1 MIFAR
6 QNGKSMTIT
15 LWRMEKIWIQE
26 IILGCICKIFST
38 KSVLEKKTVH
48 LDETKIQAGAF
59 GPGLWRKFL
68 PRRCAIP
75 EKSETYRV

>member
-1 MIFAR
+1 VIFAR

>member
-1 MIFAR
+1 
-6 QNGKSMTIT
+6 
-15 LWRMEKIWIQE
+15 MEKIWIQG
-26 IILGCICKIFST
+26 IILGCICKTFSA

-68 PRRCAIP
+68 P
-75 EKSETYRV
+75 KG

>member
-1 MIFAR
+1 
-6 QNGKSMTIT
+6 
-15 LWRMEKIWIQE
+15 MEKIWIQE

-38 KSVLEKKTVH
+38 KSVLERKTVH

-68 PRRCAIP
+68 PKGGCIP
-75 EKSETYRV
+75 EKPENYRVWPLPWMMYL